1 MDVKLSSI
9 DWLRTWLRVGERDC
23 GMEGKKISV
32 TLRFLICLTPEN
44 ERVEK
49 SIFSG
54 REILRSS
61 ITKGYLTIQL
71 DSDTTW
77 VVASDFTSERAQFR
91 KTGHI
96 SNSSCTWSAQ
106 ATHTSAWPTTNSGVP
121 TYPPPQSGLII
132 C

>member
-1 MDVKLSSI
+1 
-9 DWLRTWLRVGERDC
+9 
-23 GMEGKKISV
+23 MEGKEISV
-32 TLRFLICLTPEN
+32 TLGFLICLTPEN

-91 KTGHI
+91 KIGHI
-96 SNSSCTWSAQ
+96 SYSSCTWSAQ
-106 ATHTSAWPTTNSGVP
+106 ATHTSVWPTTNSGVP
-121 TYPPPQSGLII
+121 TYPPPTLPFLPNWGSSGKKGSVGKGRDAS
-132 C
+132 CKMGS